1 MSDFRK
7 TLNLQSGS
15 ELSVWWLTKS
25 LQQPGMFIYKH
36 MCLAPEEEK
45 IFPILILH
53 SYTEKLFL

>member
-45 IFPILILH
+45 IFQ
-53 SYTEKLFL
+53 Y

>member
-7 TLNLQSGS
+7 TVNLQNDS

-25 LQQPGMFIYKH
+25 LQQLAMFIYKH

-45 IFPILILH
+45 FFQ
-53 SYTEKLFL
+53 Y